1 MHIFLDESGV
11 FAGIGE
17 PVSLSAMAALVVPDG
32 RLSRVKADWRKLRR
46 TFPKDHRGE
55 VKGKALSE
63 EQVIAVA
70 LLLSRHR
77 CIAEVSMI
85 DMGLHKLE
93 EIEAHIEGQLHGM
106 SVNLTNE
113 HHPNIWAT
121 IERLQTTLSAMK
133 APQYVQAVMILDL
146 LHRVLDH
153 AKLYYVQRT
162 PAELG
167 NFSWVFDAKGD
178 NSIKNTWEE
187 WWTTLLGPIL
197 QSSSMRK
204 PSARLVGANYRAFEN
219 RYCTDEWPDHLPER
233 EPDAPPAM
241 EITKVFQ
248 DTRFSSEA
256 EAGLELADIVANAIR
271 RTVAGRLDKRA
282 WGPLARLFIARRQ
295 HCIHLIALNGEMR
308 ADPVYSGIVRA
319 FGKGGRSMIPEH
331 VRRRDDA
338 PGGARSEG
346 PLP

>member
-1 MHIFLDESGV
+1 MHIFLDESGA
-11 FAGIGE
+11 FAGIGK
-17 PVSLSAMAALVVPDG
+17 PVSLSAMAALVIPDS
-32 RLSRVKADWRKLRR
+32 RLTRVRADWRKLRR

-55 VKGKALSE
+55 VKGKALTE
-63 EQVIAVA
+63 DQVIAVA
-70 LLLSRHR
+70 RLLSQHR

-93 EIEAHIEGQLHGM
+93 EIEAHILGQMHAM
-106 SVNLTNE
+106 SVNLTDE

-121 IERLQTTLSAMK
+121 IERLQNTLSTMK
-133 APQYVQAVMILDL
+133 PPQYVQAVMILDL
-146 LHRVLDH
+146 LHRLLDH

-178 NSIKNTWEE
+178 DNIKNTWEE
-187 WWTTLLGPIL
+187 WWTTLRGPIL
-197 QSSSMRK
+197 QSTALRK
-204 PSARLVGANYRAFEN
+204 PTARLVGANYRAFEK
-219 RYCTDEWPDHLPER
+219 RYCSEEWPDHLPER
-233 EPDAPPAM
+233 EPNAPPAM

-282 WGPLARLFIARRQ
+282 WGPLAGLFIARRQ
-295 HCIHLIALNGEMR
+295 HCIHFIALNGVTK
-308 ADPVYSGIVRA
+308 ADPAYSGIVRA

-331 VRRRDDA
+331 VKRRDEASD
-338 PGGARSEG
+338 
-346 PLP
+346 